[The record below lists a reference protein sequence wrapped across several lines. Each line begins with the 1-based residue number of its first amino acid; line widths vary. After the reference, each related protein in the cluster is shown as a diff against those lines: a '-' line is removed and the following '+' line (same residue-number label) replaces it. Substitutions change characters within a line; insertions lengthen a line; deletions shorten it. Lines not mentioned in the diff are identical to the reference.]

1 MGETK
6 ASCLWRLLQRGQG
19 GRLAQAAH
27 TGLSASSF
35 LGLTVTLIYGNPQ
48 HSHSRPHS
56 SAELKGAGYCCDMLC
71 WSHCSHLRR
80 AGGDRKQ
87 RPKGKGPLPT
97 KCQDINAP
105 ELKGQAC
112 SLCSHNQCEKV
123 FKT

>member
-19 GRLAQAAH
+19 GRLAQAKH

-56 SAELKGAGYCCDMLC
+56 SAELKGAGYLLC

-80 AGGDRKQ
+80 AGGTESRD
-87 RPKGKGPLPT
+87 PKAKVPLPT
-97 KCQDINAP
+97 EPQDPKAP
-105 ELKGQAC
+105 EFKGQAC
-112 SLCSHNQCEKV
+112 GLCLHHQCEKL
-123 FKT
+123 F